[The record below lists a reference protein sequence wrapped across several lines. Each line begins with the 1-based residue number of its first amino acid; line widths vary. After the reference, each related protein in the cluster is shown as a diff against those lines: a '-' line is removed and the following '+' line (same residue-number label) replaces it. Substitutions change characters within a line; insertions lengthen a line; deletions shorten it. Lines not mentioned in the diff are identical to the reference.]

1 MTRLLRRLL
10 LGQSDTPK
18 AGYVSHLPIT
28 RPAPDWNC
36 YRDTPWDEDRP
47 PEQDGGRFSRRY
59 VAQCQ
64 NCQGMHPVD
73 SKAKVI
79 LQHPPSPPTVEFCDC
94 GERYHEV
101 DDQLVY
107 MGKEGKP
114 TCALCA
120 MGPATGYD
128 DFGNPLHGAPDWLD
142 DPAGE
147 GA

>member
-1 MTRLLRRLL
+1 MISLRSLLFGR
-10 LGQSDTPK
+10 QEQKPDH
-18 AGYVSHLPIT
+18 VSHLPIT

-36 YRDTPWDEDRP
+36 YKPTPWDEDRP

-73 SKAKVI
+73 LEAKVI
-79 LQHPPSPPTVEFCDC
+79 LKHPPSPPTVEFCDC

-101 DDQLVY
+101 DDLPVY

-114 TCALCA
+114 TCAACA
-120 MGPATGYD
+120 MAEPTGYD
-128 DFGNPLHGAPDWLD
+128 DDGNPLHGAPSWLD
-142 DPAGE
+142 DMGV
-147 GA
+147 